1 MKLNDTEI
9 RGDSDTVYEMIK
21 IAVRYEY
28 CSAKGETIN
37 TQLLETKESTAEL
50 TSVISIIN

>member
-50 TSVISIIN
+50 ISVISIIN